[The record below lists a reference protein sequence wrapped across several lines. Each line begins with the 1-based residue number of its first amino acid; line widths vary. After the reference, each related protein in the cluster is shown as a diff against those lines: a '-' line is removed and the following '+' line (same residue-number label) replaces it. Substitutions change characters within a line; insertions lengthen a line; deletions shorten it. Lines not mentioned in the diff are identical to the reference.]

1 MYVSTEQVFNLVQ
14 ALHSQSLWTRVTN
27 QQGQCVPPALGS
39 LKNQDT
45 NMKHLLCTVL
55 YTDTQDKAV
64 GISGHAHPKKDTGKA

>member
-1 MYVSTEQVFNLVQ
+1 MYVSTEQEFNLIQ
-14 ALHSQSLWTRVTN
+14 AFPGFVNRSYQST
-27 QQGQCVPPALGS
+27 GAMCSPALGS
-39 LKNQDT
+39 LKNQHT